1 MNTAKAAYQVASSTS
16 KLASIA
22 LPAAARAAKFAEKLA
37 ASKLN
42 TTTIPAKPAPK
53 PAAPAPTP
61 QEAPTPTPQE
71 APAPTP
77 QEGQA
82 PAPTPTPQEEE
93 AQEAPTQPV
102 TITDPKELNLFQ
114 QFIQKAKSGDLTDVV
129 KASNGDDELTVF
141 QQIKKKIKDGDFSD
155 IVKSLP
161 SPPHFPTAIVMEIV
175 NTLKKIFDQNI
186 GKVSQLAT
194 SLVDN
199 ELAKYQNKLKLNNEM
214 AQRATGPALDKHLN
228 IYVSQ
233 SLT

>member
-1 MNTAKAAYQVASSTS
+1 MKAAKAAYQVASTS

-22 LPAAARAAKFAEKLA
+22 LPAAARAAAFAEKQV

-42 TTTIPAKPAPK
+42 TTTIPAKPAA
-53 PAAPAPTP
+53 PAAPAP
-61 QEAPTPTPQE
+61 QEAQ
-71 APAPTP
+71 
-77 QEGQA
+77 
-82 PAPTPTPQEEE
+82 E
-93 AQEAPTQPV
+93 AQEAPQEGPAQEAQEAPAPV

-114 QFIQKAKSGDLTDVV
+114 QFVQKVKSGDLTDVV

-161 SPPHFPTAIVMEIV
+161 TIPPFPTAIVMQIV
-175 NTLKKIFDQNI
+175 GSLKDIFDQNI

-214 AQRATGPALDKHLN
+214 AQRATGPALDKHMN

>member
-1 MNTAKAAYQVASSTS
+1 MNAAKAASSTS

-22 LPAAARAAKFAEKLA
+22 LPAAARAAAFAEKQV

-42 TTTIPAKPAPK
+42 TTTIPAKPAQ
-53 PAAPAPTP
+53 APAP
-61 QEAPTPTPQE
+61 QEAPTEPI
-71 APAPTP
+71 
-77 QEGQA
+77 
-82 PAPTPTPQEEE
+82 
-93 AQEAPTQPV
+93 QPV

-114 QFIQKAKSGDLTDVV
+114 QFVQKVKSGDLTDVV

-161 SPPHFPTAIVMEIV
+161 SPPPFPTAIVMQIV
-175 NTLKKIFDQNI
+175 GSLKDIFDQNI

-214 AQRATGPALDKHLN
+214 AQRATGPALDKHMN
-228 IYVSQ
+228 IYISQ

>member
-1 MNTAKAAYQVASSTS
+1 MKAAKVASSTS

-22 LPAAARAAKFAEKLA
+22 LPAAARAAAFAEKQV

-42 TTTIPAKPAPK
+42 TTTIPAKPASPK
-53 PAAPAPTP
+53 PPAPAQEAPPTP
-61 QEAPTPTPQE
+61 TAPTQEVQAPTQEVQAPTQEAPTEPI
-71 APAPTP
+71 
-77 QEGQA
+77 
-82 PAPTPTPQEEE
+82 
-93 AQEAPTQPV
+93 QPV

-114 QFIQKAKSGDLTDVV
+114 QFVQKVKSGHLTDVV
-129 KASNGDDELTVF
+129 KDSNGDDELTVF
-141 QQIKKKIKDGDFSD
+141 QQIKKKMKDGDFSD

-161 SPPHFPTAIVMEIV
+161 TIPPFPTAIVMQIV
-175 NTLKKIFDQNI
+175 GSLKDIFDQNI

-214 AQRATGPALDKHLN
+214 AQRATGPALDKHMN

-233 SLT
+233 SFT